1 MIRTALGA
9 ERVTVFVALRVGDK
23 VIERPRVR
31 GRVAVEHAA
40 RCERVPVARDQ
51 RSLT

>member
-1 MIRTALGA
+1 MIRTAFGA
-9 ERVTVFVALRVGDK
+9 ERVTIFVALRVADK

-31 GRVAVEHAA
+31 GRVTLGNATLSESVAF
-40 RCERVPVARDQ
+40 ARDQ